1 MKNILNMMAAAALM
15 AGSTLMAGEIA
26 VKEGQKIAFMGDSIT
41 QAGAGPK
48 GYVTL
53 VIKGLEAA
61 GVKTTAIPAGISG
74 HKSNN
79 MLERLDRDAL
89 SKKPDWMT
97 LSCGVNDVWHG
108 ANGVPLDQY
117 KINITKIVDQCQTA
131 GVRVIIL
138 TSTMI
143 GEDQPNPN
151 NQKLVAYNDFL
162 KELAKEKKCLLADL
176 NADMQAIITKAGAE
190 KKGNILTGDG
200 VHMNPAG
207 NEMMAL
213 GVLKAFGLSDE
224 QIEKAKASWADPAA
238 KPAP

>member
-1 MKNILNMMAAAALM
+1 MKNVLNMMAAAALM
-15 AGSTLMAGEIA
+15 TGSTLMAGEIA

-131 GVRVIIL
+131 GVKVMIL

-176 NADMQAIITKAGAE
+176 NADMQAIIAKAGAE

-207 NEMMAL
+207 DQMMAL

-224 QIEKAKASWADPAA
+224 ELAKAKASWADPAA